1 MSTALRA
8 ADPGFDP
15 RGALVAPIFLDTEA
29 YGSGERARTCYATLF
44 ERLGALPGVVAVGGA
59 TTLPTSP
66 LGPDFDRPVWPVETP
81 DVPDR
86 LPAAVRMVTPGYFDA
101 LRIDIAVGRPFDARD
116 HPEAPPVFMVSETL
130 ARLLWPGRSAVGQ
143 RLVIDY
149 STAGT
154 FPYDVVG
161 VVGDVRFCEPRAEV
175 YLPHAQRSYLIM
187 NVAIR
192 TSGDPRA
199 LIPAVRGVLREIDP
213 QKPAYGLTPLEDL
226 LGTTMERDR
235 QAIVRA
241 RGVRRLRRLPRDAR
255 RVRCPVGTGA

>member
-1 MSTALRA
+1 
-8 ADPGFDP
+8 
-15 RGALVAPIFLDTEA
+15 
-29 YGSGERARTCYATLF
+29 
-44 ERLGALPGVVAVGGA
+44 
-59 TTLPTSP
+59 
-66 LGPDFDRPVWPVETP
+66 
-81 DVPDR
+81 
-86 LPAAVRMVTPGYFDA
+86 
-101 LRIDIAVGRPFDARD
+101 
-116 HPEAPPVFMVSETL
+116 MVSETL

-175 YLPHAQRSYLIM
+175 YLPHAQRSYLSM

-255 RVRCPVGTGA
+255 RVRCPVGAGA